1 VGGTEKTAKVVAF
14 TSSTLILYVFILKT
28 GFLCQ
33 YEVFLKLLHFVLLS
47 EKLNHVIYLVK

>member
-1 VGGTEKTAKVVAF
+1 MAKVVAF

-47 EKLNHVIYLVK
+47 EKLYHVMYLVK